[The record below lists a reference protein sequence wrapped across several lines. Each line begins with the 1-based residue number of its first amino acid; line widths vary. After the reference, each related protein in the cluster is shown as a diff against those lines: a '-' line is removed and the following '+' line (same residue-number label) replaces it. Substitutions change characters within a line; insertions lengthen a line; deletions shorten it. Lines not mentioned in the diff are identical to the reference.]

1 MSLRKES
8 VSDKR
13 DGRESEMFNMV
24 LRVHHHPPNPLVDLD
39 HTPSTPLVV
48 LGARSTQRFLGLFPF
63 NSCAVITSAGSYSLS
78 RRQKNHDR
86 PRNRKNWS

>member
-24 LRVHHHPPNPLVDLD
+24 LRGAPPPPEPPGRPRPHPEHPPCRAWRAIDTTFP
-39 HTPSTPLVV
+39 
-48 LGARSTQRFLGLFPF
+48 GLFPF